1 MLSQS
6 TFNFK
11 DKKLLAI
18 IKFLFY
24 NENTKRFSRLENY
37 RCIASNGDVF
47 Y

>member
-1 MLSQS
+1 MEKEIGKNLAMLSQA

-24 NENTKRFSRLENY
+24 NGKH
-37 RCIASNGDVF
+37 
-47 Y
+47 